1 MAPFLK
7 FIVLKVEITDG
18 STRDVYRLPV
28 GIRTIRWTN
37 TQLLLNEK
45 PVYIRGVGKH
55 EDSDVSRK
63 IHSNKSESKIL
74 LKF

>member
-1 MAPFLK
+1 MAPLLK
-7 FIVLKVEITDG
+7 FIALKVEITDG

-55 EDSDVSRK
+55 EDSDVSQK
-63 IHSNKSESKIL
+63 IISINQRVEYC
-74 LKF
+74 